1 MPNQK
6 FSIDDLMALL
16 VAKAGLPAQARTDN
30 PQWTF
35 ADIGLDSLAFLQ
47 LQSELHNRYGVQL
60 PTERPLTFT
69 FGEIVSHVN
78 ETLTGTKER
87 VA

>member
-1 MPNQK
+1 MK
-6 FSIDDLMALL
+6 FTIDDLMTLL

-47 LQSELHNRYGVQL
+47 LQAEIQSRYGVEL
-60 PTERPLTFT
+60 PTEQPQAYT
-69 FGEIVSHVN
+69 FGQIVSHVN
-78 ETLTGTKER
+78 ESLGER
-87 VA
+87 VS

>member
-1 MPNQK
+1 MPNEK
-6 FSIDDLMALL
+6 FSIDDLMTLL

-30 PQWTF
+30 PHWTF

-47 LQSELHNRYGVQL
+47 LQSELHNAYGVQL
-60 PTERPLTFT
+60 PTERPLAFT

-78 ETLTGTKER
+78 DTIASTKER
-87 VA
+87 AA